1 MLERGISEVSRRR
14 GLTPVTYEPQSP
26 TESPVPRIRPATA
39 RRSST
44 LSSATPTTTVEK
56 PASRKRR
63 RPAPRREL
71 PWPLNLYQSAVGKKW
86 VMALTGLALLGFV
99 LVHMLGN
106 LHLYEG
112 PWETHEYAETLRD
125 LGTEVI
131 PRTWVL
137 WALRFGLIAA
147 FALHIHSAYSLTRM
161 SRAAD
166 RRYAG
171 SRDYIAAN
179 YASRTMRWT
188 GPLVGLFVVYHLAD
202 LTWGHFNPDYIRGD
216 PYHNVVASLS
226 NLPVAIWYIVANV
239 ALAVHIYHGA
249 WSMFQSLGINSPRWN
264 PLRRRFAQAFAALIL
279 VGNLSFPILVQAGVI
294 DDGGRSVFRE
304 RLEQPDHAG
313 AES

>member
-1 MLERGISEVSRRR
+1 V
-14 GLTPVTYEPQSP
+14 
-26 TESPVPRIRPATA
+26 
-39 RRSST
+39 
-44 LSSATPTTTVEK
+44 
-56 PASRKRR
+56 
-63 RPAPRREL
+63 RREL

-86 VMALTGLALLGFV
+86 VMALTGIALLGFV

-106 LHLYEG
+106 LHLYDG

-137 WALRFGLIAA
+137 WALRSGLIAA
-147 FALHIHSAYSLTRM
+147 FGLHIHSAYSLTRM

-171 SRDYIAAN
+171 GRDYIAAS

-202 LTWGHFNPDYIRGD
+202 LTWGHFNPDYVRGD

-226 NLPVAIWYIVANV
+226 SLPVAIWYIVANV

-264 PLRRRFAQAFAALIL
+264 PLRRRFAQAFAAVIL
-279 VGNLSFPILVQAGVI
+279 VGNLSFPILVQSGVI
-294 DDGGRSVFRE
+294 DDGGTSVVRE
-304 RLEQPDHAG
+304 RLEQLDHADG
-313 AES
+313 DALGRAGGSP

>member
-1 MLERGISEVSRRR
+1 M
-14 GLTPVTYEPQSP
+14 
-26 TESPVPRIRPATA
+26 
-39 RRSST
+39 
-44 LSSATPTTTVEK
+44 
-56 PASRKRR
+56 
-63 RPAPRREL
+63 
-71 PWPLNLYQSAVGKKW
+71 GKKW
-86 VMALTGLALLGFV
+86 VMALTGIALLGFV

-106 LHLYEG
+106 LHLYDG
-112 PWETHEYAETLRD
+112 AWETHEYAETLRD

-137 WALRFGLIAA
+137 WAMRLGLIGA
-147 FALHIHSAYSLTRM
+147 FGLHIHSAYSLTRM

-166 RRYAG
+166 SRYAG
-171 SRDYIAAN
+171 GRDYIAAS

-202 LTWGHFNPDYIRGD
+202 LTWGHFNPDYVRGD

-249 WSMFQSLGINSPRWN
+249 WSMFQSLGINSPRFN
-264 PLRRRFAQAFAALIL
+264 PLRRRFAQAFAAAIL

-294 DDGGRSVFRE
+294 DDGGRSVVRE
-304 RLEQPDHAG
+304 REQIEQADTAG
-313 AES
+313 GEALGATGGSG

>member
-1 MLERGISEVSRRR
+1 V
-14 GLTPVTYEPQSP
+14 
-26 TESPVPRIRPATA
+26 
-39 RRSST
+39 
-44 LSSATPTTTVEK
+44 
-56 PASRKRR
+56 
-63 RPAPRREL
+63 RREL

-106 LHLYEG
+106 LHLYDG

-137 WALRFGLIAA
+137 WGLRIGLIAA
-147 FALHIHSAYSLTRM
+147 FGLHIHSAYSLTRM
-161 SRAAD
+161 SRSAD

-171 SRDYIAAN
+171 GRDYIAAN

-264 PLRRRFAQAFAALIL
+264 PLRRRLAQAFAAVIL

-294 DDGGRSVFRE
+294 DDGGRSVVRE
-304 RLEQPDHAG
+304 RLEQAEHAAGQALG
-313 AES
+313 ATGGAP